1 MMTRKEAVEH
11 FCQWFDDGCIGNVFY
26 FRAPR
31 ASRVDSVIEET
42 VKLKEFDAETRSAVE
57 QVFDLLD
64 AEKMEFFRGKDGY
77 PDRVKFTRR

>member
-26 FRAPR
+26 FRSPR
-31 ASRVDSVIEET
+31 AAHVDSVVEET
-42 VKLKEFDAETRSAVE
+42 VKLKEFDMATRDAVE
-57 QVFDLLD
+57 RVFDLLD
-64 AEKMEFFRGKDGY
+64 AEKMEFFRNRDGN